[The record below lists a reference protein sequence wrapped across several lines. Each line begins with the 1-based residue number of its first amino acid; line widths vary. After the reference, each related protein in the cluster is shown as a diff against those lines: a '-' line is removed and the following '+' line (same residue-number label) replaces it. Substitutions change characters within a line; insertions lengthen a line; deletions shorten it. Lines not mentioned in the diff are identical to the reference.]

1 MRKSYSETIQTY
13 PVNAESD
20 PAQITARR
28 NRYRLGIF
36 LGIFLLSGSVGLTY
50 TFIRPAVYQSTATL
64 LVTLAEPA
72 TSIMPAITDPPTT
85 RIDVERFPRNDDPHY
100 AAIQRQVLASPELGN
115 KVRERLSGKEAPL
128 LADNAT
134 GLDDELEAVLVGDTN
149 MIELHAQ
156 GPQPERLPLLLNTW
170 IEIYLTLQADAEK
183 NAAASTLITLQQQ
196 LQELTAKLAAK
207 RQQLEQFRQRYDII
221 SAESLENPTP
231 AQLKGLQESLNKASE
246 KEAAAKAQWAA
257 LKDAIAQGKPVLP
270 NQDLVRLDQLQSRAD
285 QLREQLKQLGERFT
299 PKFMAIDPDIVS
311 VTKNLEKLE
320 KQIADA
326 RQQSQQRVLTEAE
339 RELVSAHQTV
349 VDLQQQLT
357 TRKQTAQAFTARFAE
372 QKTLQQEVAQLEQI
386 YQQKQTRLVQE
397 EIAHQQNFPKV
408 TVLNQ
413 PTLPVTPIYPNYWRD
428 AGFSVA
434 GSLLL
439 GILAVGLYE
448 LLNRSPE
455 PSARSETRLHVYA
468 IPETRLTAV
477 SRAPLSS
484 VDQPALTQTPPHF
497 ELTVAE
503 VSALLAVADPAG
515 RLLIALLLSG
525 LSIEEVI
532 TLRWEQVDLAVTT
545 LQVAGANT
553 RSIPLS
559 GLLQMELTRQ
569 AQDLPTATDPVV
581 QDQGNPLTVE
591 DATAWLE
598 DIAHEADVADPARV
612 NPQQL
617 RHTYLAFLV
626 RQGLRLTDLEQ
637 IAGHLTPTVLAKYKT
652 LSPPGLS
659 RALEQ
664 VDWIYPALQ
673 S

>member
-13 PVNAESD
+13 PVDAESD

-36 LGIFLLSGSVGLTY
+36 LGIFLLSGVAGLTY

-72 TSIMPAITDPPTT
+72 TSIIPAITDPSTT
-85 RIDVERFPRNDDPHY
+85 RVEVERFPRNDDPHY
-100 AAIQRQVLASPELGN
+100 AAIQRQVLASPELWN
-115 KVRERLSGKEAPL
+115 KVYERLSGKEAPR

-134 GLDDELEAVLVGDTN
+134 ELDDGLEAVLVGDTN
-149 MIELHAQ
+149 MIELHAR

-183 NAAASTLITLQQQ
+183 NAAASTLLTLQQQ
-196 LQELTAKLAAK
+196 LQELTPKIAAK
-207 RQQLEQFRQRYDII
+207 RQQLEQFRQRYDIVF
-221 SAESLENPTP
+221 AENLENPAP

-372 QKTLQQEVAQLEQI
+372 QKTLQQELAQLEQI

-413 PTLPVTPIYPNYWRD
+413 PTLPTTPIYPNYWRD

-484 VDQPALTQTPPHF
+484 ADQPALTQTPPHF

-532 TLRWEQVDLAVTT
+532 TLRWEQVDLAATT
-545 LQVAGANT
+545 LQVAGANA

-569 AQDLPTATDPVV
+569 AQARPAATDPVV
-581 QDQGNPLTVE
+581 QEQGSSLTVE

-598 DIAHEADVADPARV
+598 NIAHEAD
-612 NPQQL
+612 
-617 RHTYLAFLV
+617 
-626 RQGLRLTDLEQ
+626 
-637 IAGHLTPTVLAKYKT
+637 
-652 LSPPGLS
+652 
-659 RALEQ
+659 
-664 VDWIYPALQ
+664 
-673 S
+673 